1 MLTDIQV
8 ESFKSVTD
16 LSANV
21 FKFVRMTA
29 ERTVAVH
36 TALAQVTVG
45 VQQNKPT
52 WNATGSVSGTIDV
65 KHVGR
70 TSVFSS
76 GVVAVGNKVAPT
88 AAGLAR
94 VAASADHVAGIAVSA
109 SDGTAAQPM
118 IDIIVTL
125 GGAPLP

>member
-1 MLTDIQV
+1 MLTDVQV
-8 ESFKSVTD
+8 EAFKSTTD

-29 ERTVAVH
+29 DRTVAAMS
-36 TALAQVTVG
+36 ALGQVSVG

-52 WNATGSVSGTIDV
+52 WNSTDSVSGTIDV
-65 KHVGR
+65 KHAGR
-70 TSVFSS
+70 TSVYGS

-109 SDGTAAQPM
+109 SDGTVAQPM
-118 IDIIVTL
+118 LDIIVTL